1 MLQEEELRRAAEMYD
16 KELFKQPPH
25 HWVRGHE
32 GDCPICHKRLPTLT
46 SGSRFQVCCGMICC
60 GCLYAAVER
69 KGEDLVPRTCP
80 NCRASRPNSR
90 EEYMEQLMPRVD
102 AGDIQA
108 TYALGVYHAEGLY
121 GLSKDLDKAL
131 ELWEQSA
138 ERGCADSI
146 HKIGKLYYHG
156 NGVDR
161 DKKKA
166 MHFLELAAIRGCVEA
181 RYNLGQLEY
190 NAGNMDRAIKHF
202 MIAIDGG
209 DNDSLNQILS
219 IYKEGYTSK
228 DEYVKA
234 LRAYQK
240 YLGEIKTS
248 QRDEAVAFHED
259 YKYY

>member
-1 MLQEEELRRAAEMYD
+1 
-16 KELFKQPPH
+16 
-25 HWVRGHE
+25 
-32 GDCPICHKRLPTLT
+32 
-46 SGSRFQVCCGMICC
+46 
-60 GCLYAAVER
+60 
-69 KGEDLVPRTCP
+69 
-80 NCRASRPNSR
+80 
-90 EEYMEQLMPRVD
+90 MEQLMPRVD

-121 GLSKDLDKAL
+121 GLPKDLDKAL

-146 HKIGKLYYHG
+146 HKIGHLYYHG

-166 MHFLELAAIRGCVEA
+166 RHYLELAAIRGCVEA
-181 RYNLGQLEY
+181 RFNLGQLEY

-209 DNDSLNQILS
+209 NNDSLTVILS

-248 QRDEAVAFHED
+248 QRDEAAAFHVD